1 MDTIKLICFDL
12 DETLITHNSWKEL
25 NFALGIPKEEDKR
38 LYDEFM
44 AGKMT
49 YSEWNAILVEKYIQ
63 HKDAS
68 RIGITKILSRYTYA
82 NGARE
87 AVEYLKNKNYIL
99 VLISGSTDILVE
111 MVAKDL
117 GIEYYKANN
126 KLIFDENDNLQAIH
140 TGDNDLKAKKEHLES
155 ITRMLDVDI
164 KECACVADG
173 ANDIEMFRAT
183 EHGVTFRGMKIEK
196 DAWKVIETLHDLKNI
211 F

>member
-1 MDTIKLICFDL
+1 
-12 DETLITHNSWKEL
+12 LITHNSWKEL

-38 LYDEFM
+38 LYDEFI
-44 AGKMT
+44 AGNMT

-63 HKDAS
+63 HKDANRS
-68 RIGITKILSRYTYA
+68 GIAKILSRYTYT

-99 VLISGSTDILVE
+99 ALISGSTDILVE

-117 GIEYYKANN
+117 GIKYYKANN

-140 TGDNDLKAKKEHLES
+140 TEDNDLKAKKEHLES
-155 ITRMLDVDI
+155 LARMLGIDI

-173 ANDIEMFRAT
+173 ANDIEMFHAT
-183 EHGVTFRGMKIEK
+183 GHGITFKGMKIEK
-196 DAWKVIETLHDLKNI
+196 DAWKVIETLPDLKNI